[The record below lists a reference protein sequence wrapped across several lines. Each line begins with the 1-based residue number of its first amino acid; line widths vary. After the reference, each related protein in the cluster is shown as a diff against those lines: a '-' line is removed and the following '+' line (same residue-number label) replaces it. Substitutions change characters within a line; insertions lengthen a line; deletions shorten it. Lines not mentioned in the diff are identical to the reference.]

1 MTLPQSTN
9 NNIDFSSNTELPLE
23 DLIAQMEKEL
33 QMSGENY
40 TFRSFT
46 ASELIDEL
54 AYYMDDMQSCA
65 RISNLLYRIDVNP
78 AKADPKLPYYTALS
92 ILSWNRVFKKVW
104 FRRKFKT
111 GNI

>member
-1 MTLPQSTN
+1 MTVPQSTN
-9 NNIDFSSNTELPLE
+9 NKIDFSSNTELPLE

-40 TFRSFT
+40 TFRTST

-54 AYYMDDMQSCA
+54 ADYIDDMQSGS

-78 AKADPKLPYYTALS
+78 AKADPKLPYYKALAT
-92 ILSWNRVFKKVW
+92 LAWNRVFKKIW
-104 FRRKFKT
+104 FRRKFK
-111 GNI
+111 G